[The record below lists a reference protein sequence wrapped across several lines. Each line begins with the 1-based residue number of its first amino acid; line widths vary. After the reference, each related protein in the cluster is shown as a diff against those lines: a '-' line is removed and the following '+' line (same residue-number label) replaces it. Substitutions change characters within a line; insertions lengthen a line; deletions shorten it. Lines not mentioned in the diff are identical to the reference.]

1 MKVSKIELKGVKSFE
16 DTTLVELPSDIP
28 MSAFSGKN
36 GAGKSTI
43 LKAVWLTQKAHFVK
57 LLNEPNISQNFSQE
71 IKKHLNTKD
80 AYIKITF
87 DIEGSELDVK
97 ISKDSSIPQGYRIN
111 YSDEISLTKHWNLS
125 TPNNLVLYIDA
136 SKGFSEDTLKFDEI
150 NIKGNDKGSLVLEA
164 ILNPEGLF
172 SGIYRQLVKDYIH
185 DRLIPSKPDR
195 LLYYHISSKLFTH
208 LIPTVEL
215 RNFSGNHMPGEFV
228 LLGKAGGNKSRPL
241 YDVRDFS
248 SGEKALLSTL
258 TFLCIS
264 KTVSTLIIDEPEN
277 HFHESLL
284 LEFMSVLHRLCEKG
298 GIHKWME
305 GLEGLG
311 KRVKLDWVAAEYKDH
326 NINQVLVSTHSKSL
340 IYKFFLIGKN
350 YIVNQGISSISY
362 EDAEA
367 ELRNLGLSSIYSKV
381 LLVEGDG
388 DHEALEHT
396 LQEQSLQIKPLN
408 GSSAVIDTFKRLAE
422 LKNFVQD
429 SKFVFLVDSDNK
441 PIEFFERL
449 EKIDPQYYN
458 SNFIKIDR
466 HEFENYF
473 LDAPTIKTVL
483 DSFLD
488 LSGEHSKKLDTAT
501 IESKL
506 LDIARESLPTVYK
519 KELSLVFQQVVERKF
534 SSLIWGNKNFDWT
547 DAEKI
552 HEQLT
557 TNTLTDSEFTNLKN
571 NLSIES
577 GKVFTNYSKISNPDL
592 LRRCDGKQVLSK
604 AASYFASTAGVTA
617 HTFKKA
623 LYKTAFSTPSS
634 EASKLI
640 SNILT
645 KFS

>member
-1 MKVSKIELKGVKSFE
+1 MKVSKIEIKGVKAFE
-16 DTTLVELPSDIP
+16 DLTVVNLPPEIS

-43 LKAVWLTQKAHFVK
+43 LKAVWLAQKAHFVE
-57 LLNEPNISQNFSQE
+57 LLNDETISQKFSSE

-80 AYIKITF
+80 AYIKISFITEDTEF
-87 DIEGSELDVK
+87 DIKL
-97 ISKDSSIPQGYRIN
+97 SKDNSNPKGYRIN
-111 YSDEISLTKHWNLS
+111 YNDEASLKNFWNLANP
-125 TPNNLVLYIDA
+125 TDLILYIDA
-136 SKGFSEDTLKFDEI
+136 SKGFSEDTLTFDEI

-172 SGIYRQLVKDYIH
+172 SGIYRQLVKDYVH

-215 RNFSGNHMPGEFV
+215 KNFSGNHMPGEFV
-228 LLGKAGGNKSRPL
+228 LLGKARGNTARPL

-284 LEFMSVLHRLCEKG
+284 LEFISVLHRLCEKG
-298 GIHKWME
+298 GIHKWIESSE
-305 GLEGLG
+305 GQG
-311 KRVKLDWVAAEYKDH
+311 KKVKLDWVAAEYKDH
-326 NINQVLVSTHSKSL
+326 NINQVLISTHSRSL

-350 YIVNQGISSISY
+350 YIVNQGITSISY
-362 EDAEA
+362 EQAEA

-388 DHEALEHT
+388 DHEALEHL
-396 LQEQSLQIKPLN
+396 LQDQNLQIKPLN
-408 GSSAVIDTFKRLAE
+408 GSSAVTDTFKRLAE

-441 PIEFFERL
+441 PDEFFNKL
-449 EKIDPQYYN
+449 ENIDPEYYQQ
-458 SNFIKIDR
+458 SFIKIDR
-466 HEFENYF
+466 HEFENYL
-473 LDAPTIKTVL
+473 LDSAAIKTVL
-483 DSFLD
+483 DNFLD
-488 LSGEHSKKLDTAT
+488 ISGEQNKKLTLSE
-501 IESKL
+501 IEEKL
-506 LDIARESLPTVYK
+506 LEIARESLPTVYK
-519 KELSLVFQQVVERKF
+519 KELSILFQQVIERKF
-534 SSLIWGNKNFDWT
+534 SSLIWGNKDFDWSDANKIHDQVTENILT
-547 DAEKI
+547 DA
-552 HEQLT
+552 
-557 TNTLTDSEFTNLKN
+557 EFTNLRSD
-571 NLSIES
+571 LSTES
-577 GKVFTNYSKISNPDL
+577 SNVFDFYSTISKLDL

-604 AASYFASTAGVTA
+604 SASYFANKAGLTS

-623 LYKTAFSTPSS
+623 LYKTAFSTKSS

-640 SNILT
+640 SNILS
-645 KFS
+645 KLS

>member
-16 DTTLVELPSDIP
+16 DLTLVELPLDAP

-57 LLNEPNISQNFSQE
+57 LLNEKSINLSFSHD
-71 IKKHLNTKD
+71 IKKYLNSKE

-87 DIEGSELDVK
+87 VTEDDELDVK
-97 ISKDSSIPQGYRIN
+97 ITKDNSNPLGYQVS
-111 YSDEISLTKHWNLS
+111 YSDEALLNKYWNLS

-136 SKGFSEDTLKFDEI
+136 SKGFSEDTLTFDEI

-172 SGIYRQLVKDYIH
+172 SGIYRQLVKDYVH

-228 LLGKAGGNKSRPL
+228 LLGKAGGSKARPL

-305 GLEGLG
+305 SSDESG
-311 KRVKLDWVAAEYKDH
+311 KKVKLDWVAAEYKDH

-350 YIVNQGISSISY
+350 YVVNQGISSISY

-381 LLVEGDG
+381 LLVEGDS

-422 LKNFVQD
+422 LKNFVRD

-441 PIEFFERL
+441 PDEFFDKL
-449 EKIDPQYYN
+449 EQIDPAYYN

-473 LDAPTIKTVL
+473 LDAPIIKTVL
-483 DSFLD
+483 DNFLE
-488 LSGEHSKKLDTAT
+488 LSGEHSKKQDITM
-501 IESKL
+501 IKSKL
-506 LDIARESLPTVYK
+506 FDIARESLPTVYK
-519 KELSLVFQQVVERKF
+519 KELSLVFQQVIERKF
-534 SSLIWGNKNFDWT
+534 SSLIWGNKKFDWSNA
-547 DAEKI
+547 DKI

-571 NLSIES
+571 ELSFES
-577 GKVFTNYSKISNPDL
+577 GKVFTNYSTINDDDL

-604 AASYFASTAGVTA
+604 AAAYFANTAGVSS
-617 HTFKKA
+617 HIFKKA
-623 LYKTAFSTPSS
+623 LYKHAFSIKQS

>member
-1 MKVSKIELKGVKSFE
+1 MKVSTIELRGVKSF
-16 DTTLVELPSDIP
+16 DDATSVSLPADIS
-28 MSAFSGKN
+28 MCAFSGKN
-36 GAGKSTI
+36 GAGKSTL
-43 LKAVWLTQKAHFVK
+43 LKAVWLVQKAHFVK
-57 LLNEPNISQNFSQE
+57 LLNNQELSTSFSQE
-71 IKKHLNTKD
+71 LRKYL
-80 AYIKITF
+80 
-87 DIEGSELDVK
+87 S
-97 ISKDSSIPQGYRIN
+97 SKDSHIKIIFNTEDSDLEIKLTKDLSSPQGYSITYN
-111 YSDEISLTKHWNLS
+111 DEESLKKHWNLS

-136 SKGFSEDTLKFDEI
+136 SKGFSEATLTFDEI

-172 SGIYRQLVKDYIH
+172 SGIYSQLVKDYVH

-195 LLYYHISSKLFTH
+195 LLYYHIASKLFTH

-228 LLGKAGGNKSRPL
+228 LLGKAGRDKARPL

-284 LEFMSVLHRLCEKG
+284 LEFVSVLHRLCEIG

-305 GLEGLG
+305 GTEGRG
-311 KRVKLDWVAAEYKDH
+311 KKVKLDWVAAEYRDH
-326 NINQVLVSTHSKSL
+326 NINQVLVSTHSRSL

-350 YIVNQGISSISY
+350 YIVDNGVTAISY

-388 DHEALEHT
+388 DHEALEHM
-396 LQEQSLQIKPLN
+396 LQDQNIQIKPLN

-422 LKNFVQD
+422 LKNYVQE

-441 PIEFFERL
+441 PDTFFD
-449 EKIDPQYYN
+449 KVSAIDPEYYN
-458 SNFIKIDR
+458 DTFIKIDR

-473 LDAPTIKTVL
+473 LDPEIIKASM
-483 DSFLD
+483 DGFLD
-488 LSGEHSKKLDTAT
+488 VTGEQSKQLDITT

-506 LDIARESLPTVYK
+506 IEIARDSLPTVYK
-519 KELSLVFQQVVERKF
+519 KELSLIFQQVIERKF
-534 SSLIWGNKNFDWT
+534 SSLIWGNKGFSWT
-547 DAEKI
+547 DAKKI
-552 HEQLT
+552 QEQLMT
-557 TNTLTDSEFTNLKN
+557 SILTESEFTDLK
-571 NLSIES
+571 
-577 GKVFTNYSKISNPDL
+577 DL
-592 LRRCDGKQVLSK
+592 LSKESNEVFESYTKIDSTNLLKRCDGKQVLSK
-604 AASYFASTAGVTA
+604 AASYFANQAGVTSY
-617 HTFKKA
+617 TFKKA
-623 LYKTAFSTPSS
+623 IYKTAFSIERSDASMLVS
-634 EASKLI
+634 EIITKL
-640 SNILT
+640 S
-645 KFS
+645 